1 MPLKSVLETV
11 RFDEKKTKKKTTQ
24 QRQKLTYLYIFM
36 N

>member
-11 RFDEKKTKKKTTQ
+11 RFDEKKTTQ